1 MYECTLPVSAFYCTF
16 NNSHHQSIKLYSND
30 MLERR
35 CVHNLTSFP
44 HTLKY
49 INGNTVH
56 IFGKYEK
63 RTIKKSVQNIPS
75 VRTFNIV
82 KYLVVDKMLLGSA

>member
-1 MYECTLPVSAFYCTF
+1 
-16 NNSHHQSIKLYSND
+16 

-35 CVHNLTSFP
+35 WVHNLTSFP

-49 INGNTVH
+49 INGDTVY
-56 IFGKYEK
+56 IFGKYK
-63 RTIKKSVQNIPS
+63 KKNKKKSVQNIPS

>member
-1 MYECTLPVSAFYCTF
+1 
-16 NNSHHQSIKLYSND
+16 

-49 INGNTVH
+49 INGNTVYT
-56 IFGKYEK
+56 FGKYEK
-63 RTIKKSVQNIPS
+63 KVKKK
-75 VRTFNIV
+75 VRT
-82 KYLVVDKMLLGSA
+82 KYLVCTNF